1 MDAATLLLFNAA
13 ILGALASPGP
23 AFIAM
28 IRSSFVG
35 GRRAGLMTGL
45 GLSLAAIAW
54 SAVAMLGLSAI
65 FAAIPAAYMAL
76 KLAGAGYLIW
86 LAVQLWRGADK
97 PVDTV
102 LPGIAQGFRLGLIT
116 NLANPKLVF
125 FIGAIFSTILPAD
138 MDLSLQALILANH
151 LLLELAWY
159 AMAALILTTA
169 PMRAGY
175 IRLKSKFDRGAAVLL
190 GVMAARIAI

>member
-1 MDAATLLLFNAA
+1 MDAATVLLFNAA

-45 GLSLAAIAW
+45 GLALAAVGW
-54 SAVAMLGLSAI
+54 SAMAMLGLSAI
-65 FAAIPAAYMAL
+65 FAAVPAAYGAL
-76 KLAGAGYLIW
+76 KLVGAGYLAW
-86 LAVQLWRGADK
+86 LAIALWRGADR
-97 PVDTV
+97 PVDTT

-125 FIGAIFSTILPAD
+125 FIAAIFSTILPAG
-138 MDLSLQALILANH
+138 LGTGTQVLILANH
-151 LLLELAWY
+151 LALELAWY
-159 AMAALILTTA
+159 AAAALILTTA

-175 IRLKSKFDRGAAVLL
+175 IRLKARLDRGAALVL
-190 GVMAARIAI
+190 GVMASRIAI

>member
-13 ILGALASPGP
+13 LLGALASPGP

-45 GLSLAAIAW
+45 GLSLAAIMW
-54 SAVAMLGLSAI
+54 SALALLGLSAI
-65 FAAIPAAYMAL
+65 FAAIPAAYLAL
-76 KLAGAGYLIW
+76 KLAGAAYLVW
-86 LAVQLWRGADK
+86 LAIGLWRGADT

-125 FIGAIFSTILPAD
+125 FIGSIFSTILPAYLD
-138 MDLSLQALILANH
+138 RTASFLILGNH
-151 LLLELAWY
+151 LALELAWY
-159 AMAALILTTA
+159 AMAAMVLTTA

-175 IRLKSKFDRGAAVLL
+175 IRLKSKFDRGAAILL
-190 GVMAARIAI
+190 GAMAARIAI

>member
-28 IRSSFVG
+28 IRSSFIG
-35 GRRAGLMTGL
+35 GRRAGFMTGL
-45 GLSLAAIAW
+45 GLSLSAIAW

-65 FAAIPAAYMAL
+65 FAAVPAAYTAL
-76 KLAGAGYLIW
+76 KLAGAAYLIW
-86 LAVQLWRGADK
+86 LAIGLWRGADK
-97 PVDTV
+97 PVDTA

-125 FIGAIFSTILPAD
+125 FIGSIFSTILPANLD
-138 MDLSLQALILANH
+138 WTIQAMILTNH
-151 LLLELAWY
+151 LALELAWY
-159 AMAALILTTA
+159 GMATLILTTA

-175 IRLKSKFDRGAAVLL
+175 IRLKSKFDRGAAILL
-190 GVMAARIAI
+190 GAMAARIAI

>member
-28 IRSSFVG
+28 IRSSFIG
-35 GRRAGLMTGL
+35 GRRAGFMTGL
-45 GLSLAAIAW
+45 GLSLSAIAW
-54 SAVAMLGLSAI
+54 SALAMLGLSAI
-65 FAAIPAAYMAL
+65 FAAVPAAYTAL
-76 KLAGAGYLIW
+76 KLAGAAYLIW
-86 LAVQLWRGADK
+86 LAIGLWRGADK
-97 PVDTV
+97 PVDTA

-125 FIGAIFSTILPAD
+125 FIGSIFSTILPANL
-138 MDLSLQALILANH
+138 DLAASALILINH
-151 LLLELAWY
+151 LALELAWY
-159 AMAALILTTA
+159 AMATLILTTA

-175 IRLKSKFDRGAAVLL
+175 IRLKSKFDRGAALLL
-190 GVMAARIAI
+190 GAMAARIAI

>member
-35 GRRAGLMTGL
+35 GRRAGMMTGL

-65 FAAIPAAYMAL
+65 LAAVPAAYLTM
-76 KLAGAGYLIW
+76 KLLGAAYLIW
-86 LAVQLWRGADK
+86 LAIGLWRGADR
-97 PVDTV
+97 PVDTA

-125 FIGAIFSTILPAD
+125 FIGSIFSTILPAD

-159 AMAALILTTA
+159 AMAALVLTTA

>member
-35 GRRAGLMTGL
+35 GRRAGMMTGL

-65 FAAIPAAYMAL
+65 LAAVPAAYLTM
-76 KLAGAGYLIW
+76 KLLGAAYLIW
-86 LAVQLWRGADK
+86 LAIGLWRGADR
-97 PVDTV
+97 PVDTA

-125 FIGAIFSTILPAD
+125 FIGSIFSTILPAD

-159 AMAALILTTA
+159 AMAALVLTTA

-190 GVMAARIAI
+190 GVLAARIAI